1 LQKRSRIADKLGPP
15 VFQDLQ
21 RGGPSLTAAGAL
33 PLCDASP
40 RSAGRSS
47 SRFLSNVTAA
57 SAWFERFGMCEG
69 ADACAGGHATASQ
82 CVDDASMVSY
92 LITGFIFNLSAK
104 TEGMAEGLA
113 AIPEDAGDPASVSCL
128 VRLAAGMH
136 SFCKT
141 ETEFAVSAA
150 GITAASGDDD
160 DKPVSDLI
168 TGFCC
173 LLMVKETG
181 A

>member
-1 LQKRSRIADKLGPP
+1 MPATLLQFHSEREFKFHFVQKRGAP
-15 VFQDLQ
+15 V
-21 RGGPSLTAAGAL
+21 SE
-33 PLCDASP
+33 C
-40 RSAGRSS
+40 
-47 SRFLSNVTAA
+47 
-57 SAWFERFGMCEG
+57 
-69 ADACAGGHATASQ
+69 
-82 CVDDASMVSY
+82 
-92 LITGFIFNLSAK
+92 LI
-104 TEGMAEGLA
+104 
-113 AIPEDAGDPASVSCL
+113 
-128 VRLAAGMH
+128 RLAAGMH

-150 GITAASGDDD
+150 GITAASGDAD